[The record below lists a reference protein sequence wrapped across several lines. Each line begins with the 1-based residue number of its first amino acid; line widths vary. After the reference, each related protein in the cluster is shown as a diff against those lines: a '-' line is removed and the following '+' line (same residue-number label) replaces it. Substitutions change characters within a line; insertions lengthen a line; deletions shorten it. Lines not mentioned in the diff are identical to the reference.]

1 MGFATKTG
9 KLLLQASV
17 FVSVASGLCHPPCPA
32 NDPLVVLFRT
42 ADDALPWCSAF
53 FGLPVS
59 TAIATVTPTIST
71 TVTETT
77 YINKITIENGGTVSE
92 TSVAQI
98 TSIAPVPRRAAKRSV
113 AYPDWLPTTYPAQSV
128 SSACVCIK
136 VPLSASK
143 HTATATAPAVTLT
156 ASVTVTQTST
166 STVYSTSTETSPAS
180 VSSESSSTGRTIS
193 STTDAS
199 SSIEVSTTDDPASQ
213 TSTTDIATSTTEPST
228 SESTTAVPTE
238 TAAPLPIQRQAKIE
252 VLRKDTQAS
261 VGWLYYS
268 SGPAIGQEAQASS
281 VNFTLSAGATTESRV
296 RINLEGLSPP
306 TLGFLKDSN
315 PTNIVELENN
325 YGSLSLVQPTPP
337 GSRPVQSGSSK
348 YESDIWIVNTDT
360 RMISW
365 QWIATDGSLP
375 TIALYRVGGRM
386 YPVGNVAAFNAATGG
401 TSASKYELLFRY
413 SLVAES

>member
-1 MGFATKTG
+1 MGFATRTG

-17 FVSVASGLCHPPCPA
+17 FVSVASGLCHPPCPD
-32 NDPLVVLFRT
+32 NDPLVVLFRA

-59 TAIATVTPTIST
+59 TAIATVTPTVLT
-71 TVTETT
+71 TVIETT
-77 YINKITIENGGTVSE
+77 YINKITTVNGGTITE

-113 AYPDWLPTTYPAQSV
+113 AYPDWLSTTFPVQSV

-166 STVYSTSTETSPAS
+166 STVYSTSTETSSASEVSSTDAPAS
-180 VSSESSSTGRTIS
+180 E
-193 STTDAS
+193 
-199 SSIEVSTTDDPASQ
+199 
-213 TSTTDIATSTTEPST
+213 TSTTDSATSTAEVST

-238 TAAPLPIQRQAKIE
+238 TAAPPPIQRQAKIE
-252 VLRKDTQAS
+252 ILRKDTQVS

-268 SGPAIGQEAQASS
+268 SGPAIGQEAQAIA
-281 VNFTLSAGATTESRV
+281 VNFTLTAGATTESQV

-315 PTNIVELENN
+315 PSNIVELENN

-348 YESDIWIVNTDT
+348 YESDIWIVNTET
-360 RMISW
+360 GMISW
-365 QWIATDGSLP
+365 QWIATDGSSP
-375 TIALYRVGGRM
+375 TIYLYRVGGRM

-401 TSASKYELLFRY
+401 TSSSKYEIVFRY
-413 SLVAES
+413 RLVTES